1 MPVKS
6 HSSAPK
12 FDDDP
17 ANLESYFTELEHL
30 FNRCRIRYDAD
41 KKVEAV
47 CYLDATQREVWRG
60 TEEYEDETTA
70 WDDFKQ
76 AIYRLYPGSGQ
87 EQRINLTDIVAFAEA
102 SAKAPYPNKKELGA
116 YYRQL
121 LSKTNAL
128 IHTN

>member
-1 MPVKS
+1 MPAKS

-30 FNRCRIRYDAD
+30 FDRCRVRYDAD

-47 CYLDATQREVWRG
+47 RYLDATQRDVWRG

-87 EQRINLTDIVAFAEA
+87 ER
-102 SAKAPYPNKKELGA
+102 
-116 YYRQL
+116 
-121 LSKTNAL
+121 
-128 IHTN
+128 